1 MIDALML
8 LSSLG
13 VFLLLLLSVGRPG
26 RGRRN
31 LGWLSYRESPKADA
45 APTPAARKGDDHA

>member
-1 MIDALML
+1 MLDALML

-13 VFLLLLLSVGRPG
+13 VFLLLLLSVGRSG

-45 APTPAARKGDDHA
+45 APVTGKGDDHA